1 MSVLVR
7 RNQRTATRHSLRV
20 PCQVV
25 REDDF
30 QLLGEAT
37 MDLSIDG
44 MLVRSDADAAPGDH
58 VVITFQATPLGLW
71 FDAEGTVTR
80 IVKGRRPGDNGRAL
94 GVKFHNMSYLSRL
107 LLRGHLRRQP
117 PPLPKR
123 TVRVDWAESVRQ
135 IAAS

>member
-25 REDDF
+25 RESDF
-30 QLLGEAT
+30 RLLGEAT

-44 MLVRSDADAAPGDH
+44 MLVRSDIEVAPGED

-80 IVKGRRPGDNGRAL
+80 IVKGRRPGDDGRAVGL
-94 GVKFHNMSYLSRL
+94 RFRNMSYLSRL

-117 PPLPKR
+117 PPLPR
-123 TVRVDWAESVRQ
+123 RNVRFDWAESIRR

>member
-1 MSVLVR
+1 MSVLVP
-7 RNQRTATRHSLRV
+7 RNQRTATRHSIRV

-30 QLLGEAT
+30 RLLAEKT
-37 MDLSIDG
+37 MDLSVDG
-44 MLVRSDADAAPGDH
+44 MLVRSDVDARIGDH
-58 VVITFQATPLGLW
+58 VVVSFQATPLGLW

-80 IVKGRRPGDNGRAL
+80 IVRGRRPGDEGRAL
-94 GVKFHNMSYLSRL
+94 GVKFENMSYLSRL

-123 TVRVDWAESVRQ
+123 SVRVDWAESVRM

>member
-1 MSVLVR
+1 MSVLVPR
-7 RNQRTATRHSLRV
+7 KQRTATRHTLRV

-30 QLLGEAT
+30 SLLGERT
-37 MDLSIDG
+37 MDLSVDG
-44 MLVRSDADAAPGDH
+44 MLVRSDVDAKVGDE
-58 VVITFQATPLGLW
+58 VVVSFQATPLGLW

-80 IVKGRRPGDNGRAL
+80 IVKGRRPGDEGRAL
-94 GVKFHNMSYLSRL
+94 GVKFKNMSYLSRL

-123 TVRVDWAESVRQ
+123 SVRVDWAESVRL
-135 IAAS
+135 IAAT